1 MRKLA
6 LLNRQ
11 IPRRALVWLCV
22 AALLVT
28 LLPLYALSFYNHA
41 CYDDFGF
48 SIRTH
53 QAWEDTGSMAA
64 TLRAALENT
73 VAIRQTWEGTYATSF
88 ISALQPALGSE
99 GLYWLTT
106 ALLLTFFLLSLGF
119 FLYQVVMRLLGAD
132 RQTFLLAFCCLSFVM
147 IQFVPDLSEA
157 FFWFNG
163 GVAYTLMWSV
173 MVLRLG
179 TWVCFA
185 QAKGGWR
192 KGLGAMALML
202 LTVVMGGA
210 KYTTVLFA
218 ALADALIVGYGFLQK
233 RGDRWAR
240 LAIFALLMAGF
251 VFSMTAPGNA
261 MRARTLLGGM
271 SAPKAILQAF
281 YFGIALM
288 GHWFSLPLL
297 VVWALVA
304 WQLSEALRGCPQRF
318 HHPVWIT
325 VLCVCLFCAQL
336 APTLYTGNYLG
347 DGRTVN
353 TYFYT
358 FVLMSCA
365 LALYWTGWW
374 IRRTERKSPFP
385 AIGTAQKDGLRV
397 AAFAVAVALLV
408 AGCLSFRADGSETY
422 GLDNTA
428 TGSALRSLLKG
439 EAAAYDAAMD
449 ERDER
454 LNDPQEPEVVLE
466 PIEDVPQAFMGDALT
481 GENLDYVLS
490 LYETYYNKQR
500 VSVAEEE

>member
-1 MRKLA
+1 MKKPA
-6 LLNRQ
+6 LLKRR
-11 IPRRALVWLCV
+11 IPKQALVWLCV

-53 QAWEDTGSMAA
+53 EAWRDTGSLLS
-64 TLRAALENT
+64 TLRAAVENT
-73 VAIRQTWEGTYATSF
+73 VTIRQTWEGTYATSF
-88 ISALQPALGSE
+88 LSALQPALGGE

-119 FLYQVVMRLLGAD
+119 FLRQVVMRLLGAD

-179 TWVCFA
+179 VWVCFT
-185 QAKGGWR
+185 QARGRWR
-192 KGLGAMALML
+192 KGLSALALAL

-210 KYTTVLFA
+210 KYSTVLFA
-218 ALADALIVGYGFLQK
+218 VLADALIVAYGFCKK

-240 LAIFALLMAGF
+240 LAIFALLLAGF
-251 VFSMTAPGNA
+251 VFSMTAPGNGV
-261 MRARTLLGGM
+261 RARTLLGGM
-271 SAPKAILQAF
+271 SAPRAILQAF

-304 WQLSEALRGCPQRF
+304 WQLSEALRGCPQRI

-374 IRRTERKSPFP
+374 IRRTERQSPFP
-385 AIGTAQKDGLRV
+385 AIGTAQRDGLRV
-397 AAFAVAVALLV
+397 AAFAAAVGLLV

-422 GLDNTA
+422 GLSNTA

-439 EAAAYDAAMD
+439 EAAAYDEAMD
-449 ERDER
+449 ERDAA
-454 LNDPQEPEVVLE
+454 LNDPEEPEVVLE

-481 GENLDYVLS
+481 GDNLDYVLS

>member
-1 MRKLA
+1 MKK
-6 LLNRQ
+6 N
-11 IPRRALVWLCV
+11 IPAKRRIPKQALVWLCV

-28 LLPLYALSFYNHA
+28 LLPLYAISFYNHA

-53 QAWEDTGSMAA
+53 RAWEDTGSLVS

-88 ISALQPALGSE
+88 LSALQPALGGE

-106 ALLLTFFLLSLGF
+106 AVLLTFFLLSLGF
-119 FLYQVVMRLLGAD
+119 FLRQTIVRLLGAD
-132 RQTFLLAFCCLSFVM
+132 RQTFLLAFCSLSFVM

-179 TWVCFA
+179 VWVCFA
-185 QAKGGWR
+185 RAR
-192 KGLGAMALML
+192 GARRALSALALVL
-202 LTVVMGGA
+202 LTAVMGGA
-210 KYTTVLFA
+210 KYSTVLFA
-218 ALADALIVGYGFLQK
+218 VLADALIVAYGFWK
-233 RGDRWAR
+233 RRADRWAR
-240 LAIFALLMAGF
+240 LAVFMLLLAGF
-251 VFSMTAPGNA
+251 VFSMAAPGNGV
-261 MRARTLLGGM
+261 RARTLLGGM
-271 SAPKAILQAF
+271 SAPRAVLQAF

-304 WQLSEALRGCPQRF
+304 WQFSEALRGCPQRF

-347 DGRTVN
+347 DGRAVN

-365 LALYWTGWW
+365 LTMYWTGWW
-374 IRRTERKSPFP
+374 IRRTEGQSSPFP
-385 AIGTAQKDGLRV
+385 AIGTAKSDGLRV
-397 AAFAVAVALLV
+397 AAFAAALLLLV
-408 AGCLSFRADGSETY
+408 TGCLSFRPEGSQTY
-422 GLDNTA
+422 GLSNTA
-428 TGSALRSLLKG
+428 AGSALRSLLKG

-449 ERDER
+449 ERDAA
-454 LNDPQEPEVVLE
+454 LNDPDAQEVTLRPVEN
-466 PIEDVPQAFMGDALT
+466 VPRAFMGDALT
-481 GENLDYVLS
+481 GDNLEYVLS
-490 LYETYYNKQR
+490 LYQTYYDKQR
-500 VSVAEEE
+500 VSIAEEE